1 MFKFFKYKVKI
12 KFRGIF
18 KQKKNTKY
26 LIIFVMLII
35 KITQIRK
42 Y

>member
-1 MFKFFKYKVKI
+1 MLKFFKYKVKLNLEV
-12 KFRGIF
+12 FLNE
-18 KQKKNTKY
+18 KNTKY